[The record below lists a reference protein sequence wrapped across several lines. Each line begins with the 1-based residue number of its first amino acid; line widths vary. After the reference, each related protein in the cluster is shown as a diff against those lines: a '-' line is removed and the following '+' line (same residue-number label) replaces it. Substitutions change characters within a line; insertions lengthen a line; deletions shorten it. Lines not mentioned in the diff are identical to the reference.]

1 MGLSEELKEKL
12 NIADKSFDIL
22 PGPGEFHVP
31 ESCVVTWLVMLVLVI
46 LSIIFTRNMEIV
58 PKGKQAV
65 FESFMEMLSRF
76 FYGVLG
82 EKGKRFIPYILTVI
96 LYLGLSNMLGLVGIA
111 PPTKDLNVTAGL
123 AFMSIILVIYAGISY
138 RGFGGWLKHFTHPLA
153 LITPLN
159 VLEIGI
165 KPLSLCMRLFGNILG
180 AYIIME
186 VIIHSIPSVVPLI
199 ASAYFDIFD
208 GLLQAFIFCF
218 LTSMY
223 LHEAVE

>member
-1 MGLSEELKEKL
+1 LGLSEELKEKL

-22 PGPGEFHVP
+22 PGSGEFHVP
-31 ESCVVTWLVMLVLVI
+31 QSCIITWLVMLVLVI
-46 LSIIFTRNMEIV
+46 LAIIFTRKMEVI
-58 PKGKQAV
+58 PRGKQAV
-65 FESFMEMLSRF
+65 FESFINMLYRF
-76 FYGVLG
+76 FYGILG
-82 EKGKRFIPYILTVI
+82 EEGKRFIPYILTVI
-96 LYLGLSNMLGLVGIA
+96 LYLGVSNMLGLVGIA

-123 AFMSIILVIYAGISY
+123 AIMSIILVIYAGISSH
-138 RGFGGWLKHFTHPLA
+138 GFGGWLKSFTQPLG

-186 VIIHSIPSVVPLI
+186 VIIYCIPSVVPLI

-223 LHEAVE
+223 LHEAIE

>member
-22 PGPGEFHVP
+22 PGSGEFHVP
-31 ESCVVTWLVMLVLVI
+31 QSCIITWLVMLVLVI
-46 LSIIFTRNMEIV
+46 LAIIFTRKMEVI
-58 PKGKQAV
+58 PRGKQAV
-65 FESFMEMLSRF
+65 FESFINMLYRF
-76 FYGVLG
+76 FYGILG
-82 EKGKRFIPYILTVI
+82 EEGKRFIPYILTVI
-96 LYLGLSNMLGLVGIA
+96 LYLGISNMLGLVGIA

-123 AFMSIILVIYAGISY
+123 AIMSIILVIYAGISSH
-138 RGFGGWLKHFTHPLA
+138 GFGGWLKSFTQPLG

-186 VIIHSIPSVVPLI
+186 VIIYCIPSVVPLI
-199 ASAYFDIFD
+199 ASAYFVIFD

-223 LHEAVE
+223 LHEAIE